1 LPDIETALSDHRET
15 VNLKAYGFN
24 FALPSVDGFSF
35 AIPTLVG
42 PFSVFD
48 ARASASQTVFDF
60 STIRRYQASKVNVN
74 AAKSDFDST
83 KNQVSDQVARAYA
96 ATLRADASLAT
107 ARANVELSQA
117 LLGQSRRLK
126 DAGTGTGIEVTRAE
140 VQLAN
145 DQQHL
150 VVAEDDRR
158 RAALNLMRA
167 IGLKLDSNI
176 ELTDALSYKRA
187 EIGDLETALADAR
200 RMRAELKAPKER
212 EASARIN
219 YSSVKDERLPSLA
232 ADANYGTIGSGM
244 VSTQPTY
251 TYGVSLRV
259 PVFDGGR
266 RDYRREESFSLYRQ
280 EQTRMRDLE
289 QQVELDVRLAFDSVH
304 AAENEVKT
312 AQDGM
317 QLAQQELAQAQRRYA
332 AGVANGIEVTDAQ
345 NRLARARDNQ
355 IAALYDYNVARIDL
369 ATATGR
375 IREYVNQ

>member
-1 LPDIETALSDHRET
+1 MVELVSFIFFLAQSDPPATPGVLPLSLKRAVEIALAPEGSPKVALAEETMKQAELHRLETRADLLPDVETSVGDHRET

-24 FALPSVDGFSF
+24 FVLPAVDGFNF
-35 AIPTLVG
+35 AIPSLVG

-60 STIRRYQASKVNVN
+60 STIRRYQASKVNVD

-117 LLGQSRRLK
+117 LLDQSRRLK

-176 ELTDALSYKRA
+176 ELTDQLSYKRA
-187 EIGDLETALADAR
+187 EIGNLEAALADAR
-200 RMRAELKAPKER
+200 KLRAELKA
-212 EASARIN
+212 
-219 YSSVKDERLPSLA
+219 
-232 ADANYGTIGSGM
+232 
-244 VSTQPTY
+244 
-251 TYGVSLRV
+251 
-259 PVFDGGR
+259 
-266 RDYRREESFSLYRQ
+266 
-280 EQTRMRDLE
+280 
-289 QQVELDVRLAFDSVH
+289 
-304 AAENEVKT
+304 
-312 AQDGM
+312 
-317 QLAQQELAQAQRRYA
+317 
-332 AGVANGIEVTDAQ
+332 
-345 NRLARARDNQ
+345 
-355 IAALYDYNVARIDL
+355 
-369 ATATGR
+369 
-375 IREYVNQ
+375 